1 MRDGTKLLAGPRLG
15 LGNQQGDMRVGALIL
30 SALAF
35 TVVLALGM
43 ATNAW
48 VCAVALAVLLASA
61 MPARAQPAS
70 GDTLAR
76 IGHIVVIFE
85 ENRSF
90 DNFFG
95 KFPGANGI
103 ANAGDKAIQ
112 IGPDGKPYKTLPRPI
127 NSNLKP
133 PDIDKRFPAQLP
145 NRPFQINR
153 YVSLDDD
160 TGDLIHAL
168 LSGADADKRRGDEP
182 LCRGVECQGP
192 GDGLFRYLEDL
203 SVEAREANTRWATPC
218 SIRRSVVRS

>member
-1 MRDGTKLLAGPRLG
+1 
-15 LGNQQGDMRVGALIL
+15 
-30 SALAF
+30 
-35 TVVLALGM
+35 M

-48 VCAVALAVLLASA
+48 LRAVALAVLLASA
-61 MPARAQPAS
+61 TPARAQPAS

-95 KFPGANGI
+95 RFPRANGI

-127 NSNLKP
+127 NSSLKP
-133 PDIDKRFPAQLP
+133 PDIDKRFPTQLP
-145 NRPFQINR
+145 NRPFQING

-160 TGDLIHAL
+160 TG
-168 LSGADADKRRGDEP
+168 
-182 LCRGVECQGP
+182 
-192 GDGLFRYLEDL
+192 
-203 SVEAREANTRWATPC
+203 
-218 SIRRSVVRS
+218 